1 MSEMNG
7 SLLHSHHPS
16 LAKRK
21 WVKRE
26 IQFRDFSAKF
36 FIAHKTKYNN
46 LSHYSVGNSIDNLG
60 NIFGRNIHNLGNI
73 YNHNIRNKGGGCM
86 GMDSHNKK
94 EQGYIPNI
102 PSPKREV
109 KLLK

>member
-1 MSEMNG
+1 
-7 SLLHSHHPS
+7 

-26 IQFRDFSAKF
+26 ILFRDFSAKF

-60 NIFGRNIHNLGNI
+60 NICR
-73 YNHNIRNKGGGCM
+73 HNIRNKGGGCM
-86 GMDSHNKK
+86 GMDSDNKK
-94 EQGYIPNI
+94 EQGHIPHI
-102 PSPKREV
+102 PSPKKEV

>member
-1 MSEMNG
+1 MEAESEGGGGNRG
-7 SLLHSHHPS
+7 CGTQL
-16 LAKRK
+16 
-21 WVKRE
+21 
-26 IQFRDFSAKF
+26 RDF

-60 NIFGRNIHNLGNI
+60 NIDNHNTHNLGNI
-73 YNHNIRNKGGGCM
+73 YCSHNIRNKAGGCM

-94 EQGYIPNI
+94 EQGHIPHI
-102 PSPKREV
+102 PSPKKEV